1 MKPNIGIIG
10 FGFLGRA
17 LAHGFNLHSNIKIYD
32 KYDNIY
38 NTLEETVND
47 SEFIFVGV
55 PTPMR
60 DDGSQDLTNINDAVD
75 NIVRVATS
83 GKTIILR
90 STIIPGTTRSIA
102 FKNTDHDF
110 VFFPEFLTERSAK
123 LDFINASRLIF
134 GGQDHVT
141 ERVIEL
147 FRPRFP
153 HTPIFQTTWEG
164 AEVSKYMSNCFLAIK
179 VMFSNEMYDVA
190 KHINVPYED
199 LRDMWL
205 ASGWIANTHTDVP
218 GHDGDRGYGGKC
230 FPKDVKA
237 FVAWAEDQGLSMEVC
252 KAADSV
258 NEKIRTNKNWLD
270 IPGCTSCN
278 NFGEK

>member
-1 MKPNIGIIG
+1 MKPNIGIVG

-17 LAHGFNLHSNIKIYD
+17 LAHGFNLHTNIKIYD
-32 KYDNIY
+32 KYDNVY

-47 SEFIFVGV
+47 SDYIFVGV
-55 PTPMR
+55 PTPMC
-60 DDGSQDLTNINDAVD
+60 DDGSQDLTNIYDAVD
-75 NIVRVATS
+75 NITRVAKD
-83 GKTIILR
+83 GKIIILR
-90 STIIPGTTRSIA
+90 STIIPGTTRAIQ
-102 FKNTDHDF
+102 FKHTDHDF

-134 GGQDHVT
+134 GGSKHATDEV
-141 ERVIEL
+141 VEL

-164 AEVSKYMSNCFLAIK
+164 AEVAKYMSNCFLAIK
-179 VMFSNEMYDVA
+179 VMFANEMYDVA
-190 KHINVPYED
+190 KHINVPYEQ

-205 ASGWIANTHTDVP
+205 ASGWIANTHVDVP

-237 FVAWAEDQGLSMEVC
+237 FVAWAEEQGLSMEVC
-252 KAADSV
+252 KAADGV
-258 NEKIRTNKNWLD
+258 NERLRTNKNWLD
-270 IPGCTSCN
+270 IPGCTSAN
-278 NFGEK
+278 NFGE